1 MNVGA
6 GLRQGEVRAF
16 DEHVGLGQIGADAA
30 EMVGFHCIAIADGSR
45 RIEVGTAVR
54 YRLVPGLHGRW
65 EAADITPCADGSAAP
80 TPGAAVEVEIE
91 TE

>member
-6 GLRQGEVRAF
+6 GLRHGEVRAF

-30 EMVGFHCIAIADGSR
+30 EMIGFHCVAIADGGR
-45 RIEVGTAVR
+45 RIAAGTRVH

-65 EAADITPCADGSAAP
+65 EAADITPCATDADAHP
-80 TPGAAVEVEIE
+80 TDADIAD
-91 TE
+91 